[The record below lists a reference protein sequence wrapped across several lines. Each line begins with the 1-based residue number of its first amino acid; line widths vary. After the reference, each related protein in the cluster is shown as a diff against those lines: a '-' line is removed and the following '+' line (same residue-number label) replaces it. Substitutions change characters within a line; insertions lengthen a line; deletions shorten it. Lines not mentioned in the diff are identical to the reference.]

1 MEKLKKFATTLL
13 EILVVV
19 IPVLVTLKE
28 LCEKLTAPKEQSD
41 ADEHDPYEG
50 ETSGEKI
57 VL

>member
-1 MEKLKKFATTLL
+1 MEKLKKIATTLL

-41 ADEHDPYEG
+41 ADEHDPYAG
-50 ETSGEKI
+50 EGEKI

>member
-1 MEKLKKFATTLL
+1 MEKLKKIATTLL

-28 LCEKLTAPKEQSD
+28 LCEKLTARKEQTD
-41 ADEHDPYEG
+41 ADEHDPYAG
-50 ETSGEKI
+50 ETTGEKI

>member
-28 LCEKLTAPKEQSD
+28 LCEKLTATKEQTED
-41 ADEHDPYEG
+41 DEHDPYAG
-50 ETSGEKI
+50 ESSGEKI

>member
-1 MEKLKKFATTLL
+1 MEKLKKVASTIL

-28 LCEKLTAPKEQSD
+28 LCEKLTAPKEQGHD
-41 ADEHDPYEG
+41 TEHDPYAG
-50 ETSGEKI
+50 DNSGESI

>member
-1 MEKLKKFATTLL
+1 MEKLKKVASTIL

-28 LCEKLTAPKEQSD
+28 LCEKLTAPKEQGNEP
-41 ADEHDPYEG
+41 EHDPYAG
-50 ETSGEKI
+50 DNSGESI

>member
-1 MEKLKKFATTLL
+1 MEKLKKVASTIL

-28 LCEKLTAPKEQSD
+28 LCEKLTAPKEQGND
-41 ADEHDPYEG
+41 TEHDPYAG
-50 ETSGEKI
+50 DNSGESI